1 MDSSKFQK
9 LQRLAR
15 DYGDSKGVS
24 TTLQMRALQ
33 TSFNTTAVRIF
44 VRVFRLVPGQPPL
57 EYPASAGY
65 APEAAD
71 LEDRIMDAI
80 DAAAEALHPE
90 KQA

>member
-1 MDSSKFQK
+1 MDTSRFQQ

-33 TSFNTTAVRIF
+33 TSYNTTAVRIF

-57 EYPASAGY
+57 EYPATAGY
-65 APEAAD
+65 APEAPD
-71 LEDRIMDAI
+71 LEDKIMDAI
-80 DAAAEALHPE
+80 DVAAEALQPD